1 MNNECDRDPLG
12 FQPHLPGTHV
22 ATWRSL
28 LQKDAVSN
36 SMEYI
41 YSLYRSRFGRLK
53 KSLSHGDLYRSSE

>member
-1 MNNECDRDPLG
+1 MCAARLYEFKIYTLRCRELRVFKHLVRRYG

-36 SMEYI
+36 SMEYN
-41 YSLYRSRFGRLK
+41 L
-53 KSLSHGDLYRSSE
+53 

>member
-36 SMEYI
+36 SMEYRCDSPVTFPANSALPVI
-41 YSLYRSRFGRLK
+41 IGV
-53 KSLSHGDLYRSSE
+53 G